1 MCLCA
6 GLRYVQA
13 LSGECAQPNSVGTL
27 SKQKIKLVRSSGAQ
41 RSQPLSL
48 PPARLDIAAE
58 WIALADK
65 FLATLLPATGAQAGA
80 VRLLMPDGQTLQL
93 LSAQGLPA
101 QVQRA
106 EMNVAA
112 DCGVCGKAAHGA
124 PIDAADTGVCEQRC
138 DGSTYFASNCG
149 QVLAAPLLRDGQD
162 TPFGV
167 LTLFYASA
175 AEQPAAS
182 SAAIASYA
190 HLLAVALDNAM
201 THAELQ
207 RKAVQTERQSIAN
220 EIHDALAQTLYF
232 AKMRSSLLQDAMR
245 TENQLLAYKCARDID
260 EALESSQKTV
270 RELVTHFRCQMDPQG
285 LQFALQKLASEFGE
299 RSNIVLEY
307 VNRIATLA
315 LPPEHELQT
324 LLIVREAL
332 VNVSTHSGASAARLT
347 VEFDHGRYVFTVEDN
362 GTGCGSTP
370 AEGHY
375 GLTIMRER
383 ALRMGGEVQIENLRG
398 AGTRVRL
405 SFAAPAPRM
414 ELEE

>member
-1 MCLCA
+1 M
-6 GLRYVQA
+6 
-13 LSGECAQPNSVGTL
+13 
-27 SKQKIKLVRSSGAQ
+27 
-41 RSQPLSL
+41 
-48 PPARLDIAAE
+48 
-58 WIALADK
+58 
-65 FLATLLPATGAQAGA
+65 LPATSAQAGA

-101 QVQRA
+101 QVRRA

-112 DCGVCGKAAHGA
+112 DCGVCGKAAHGTE
-124 PIDAADTGVCEQRC
+124 IDAADTGVCEQRC
-138 DGSTYFASNCG
+138 DGSTYFANTCG
-149 QVLAAPLLRDGQD
+149 QVLAAPLLRDGQSA
-162 TPFGV
+162 PFGV

-175 AEQPAAS
+175 AEHAG
-182 SAAIASYA
+182 SAAISSYA
-190 HLLAVALDNAM
+190 RLLAAALDNAM
-201 THAELQ
+201 AHAELQ
-207 RKAVQTERQSIAN
+207 RMAVQTERQSIAN

-232 AKMRSSLLQDAMR
+232 AKMRSSLLQEAMR

-260 EALESSQKTV
+260 VALEGSQKTV

-285 LQFALQKLASEFGE
+285 LQFALQKLVREFGE
-299 RSNIVLEY
+299 RSDIALEY
-307 VNRIATLA
+307 DNRIDILA

-347 VEFDHGRYVFTVEDN
+347 VEFEHGRYVFTVEDN

-370 AEGHY
+370 SEGHY

-405 SFAAPAPRM
+405 SFAVSAPRM